1 MLIGNIEKME
11 NGLSVSVDWI
21 SFTVKTMSDW
31 KCVVEYFG
39 LSVLQFQEDL
49 NGTNGYLSKAR
60 HMIYPISVLYDGR
73 EDMGIH
79 VDVSGSAVGFFL
91 QSYLNKNTCAETPF
105 DALAYE
111 VREFDDTVLGDVL
124 DCILGMGQLTR
135 LDLAID
141 DIGCNYFSLPE
152 VSRLFNE
159 NLYVSK
165 FRNVKQVSQSSKSGC
180 IGQTVYL
187 GSSKSNLMIRIYDK
201 QAEQNCKKHGSVDT
215 PWTRWELQLRKERA
229 TVVAAFIAGGM
240 NLPEVTLGIFSN
252 YLRFI
257 EKDNERDSRCTTLA
271 KWLDFLSGIEKLKI
285 CQPIPEKSL
294 DEKRDWIM
302 KQVAPTLSAIYE
314 VDGDLSFVY
323 TLVEDGASRRSSE
336 LIHLISK
343 YQAAHFEWGDVG

>member
-11 NGLSVSVDWI
+11 NGLNVSVDWI
-21 SFTVKTMSDW
+21 SFTVKAVSDW
-31 KCVVEYFG
+31 KCVVECFG
-39 LSVLQFQEDL
+39 LSVSQFREDL
-49 NGTNGYLSKAR
+49 NGANGYRSKAR

-105 DALAYE
+105 GGVAYE
-111 VREFDDTVLGDVL
+111 VQEFDDTVLGDVL
-124 DCILGMGQLTR
+124 KDILDIGQLTR

-141 DIGCNYFSLPE
+141 DIGCKYFTLPE
-152 VSRLFNE
+152 VSRLFTD

-180 IGQTVYL
+180 TGQTVYL
-187 GSSKSNLMIRIYDK
+187 GSSKSALMIRIYDK
-201 QAEQNCKKHGSVDT
+201 QAELNCKKQGSVNT

-229 TVVAAFIAGGM
+229 TAVAAFIAGGM
-240 NLPEVTLGIFSN
+240 NLPEVALGIFSK

-271 KWLDFLSGIEKLKI
+271 KWLDFLSGIEELKI

-314 VDGDLSFVY
+314 VDGDLGFFY
-323 TLVEDGASRRSSE
+323 TLIENGSLRRSPE
-336 LIHLISK
+336 LMRLLQK
-343 YQAAHFEWGDVG
+343 YQLDFEECAA